1 MKFQVPTFLKLMKPM
16 KFKIVKPKSAT
27 MIAPETEP
35 APAPAPAPAIS
46 PSDGNSTATI
56 NYNEV
61 LGRESIA
68 NEIAAVLNAFHNK
81 KNDLMIKRGIYIY
94 GNPGVGKTEFVMKLL
109 KTLNYDIVKYDAG
122 DIRNK
127 CIIDMITN
135 HNMSEHS
142 VLSMFQKK
150 PKRIAIVM
158 DEIDGMNS
166 GDKGGINT
174 LIKLMR
180 PKKTK
185 KQRLEDITMN
195 PIICVG
201 NYHMYKKIR

>member
-16 KFKIVKPKSAT
+16 KFKIVKHKSAT